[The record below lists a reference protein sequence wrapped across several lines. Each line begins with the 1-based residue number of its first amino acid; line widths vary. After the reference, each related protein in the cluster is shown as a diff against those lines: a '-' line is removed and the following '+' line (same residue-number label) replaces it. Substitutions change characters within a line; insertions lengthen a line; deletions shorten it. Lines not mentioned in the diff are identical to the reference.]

1 MALDVTD
8 ATFQTEVIER
18 SLTTPVIVDFWAQW
32 CGPCKTLTPILEKAT
47 DATQGQVVLAK
58 VDADSN
64 PGLMQAF
71 GIKSIPTVIIYRD
84 GQPVDGFVGGQPE
97 HVVEKMVAALLPDP
111 TQVRVCELLQQGTEE
126 SLRDAVALSPGNEDA
141 VCSLAEHLVRVGG
154 ATEALA
160 LLARL
165 PETDRVRRIA
175 AQARLTLNPVDNYDD
190 ELAAL
195 LERVK
200 ADEDARREFL
210 DILEAMGPEDPRT
223 AKYRKML
230 TARLF

>member
-1 MALDVTD
+1 MALTVTD

-18 SLTTPVIVDFWAQW
+18 SLTTPVIVDFWAEW

-71 GIKSIPTVIIYRD
+71 GIKSIPTVVIYKD
-84 GQPVDGFVGGQPE
+84 GQPIDGFMGAKPE
-97 HVVEKMVAALLPDP
+97 HVIEQMVAALLPNP
-111 TQVRVCELLQQGTEE
+111 TDLRVRDLLQQGTEE

-141 VCSLAEHLVRVGG
+141 VCSLAEHLVRSGQ
-154 ATEALA
+154 AEEALA

-175 AQARLTLNPVDNYDD
+175 ANARLSLNPVDNFDD
-190 ELAAL
+190 ELVAIL
-195 LERVK
+195 DRVK
-200 ADEDARREFL
+200 ADETARQEFL
-210 DILEAMGPEDPRT
+210 DILESMGPDDPRT

>member
-1 MALDVTD
+1 MALTVTD

-18 SLTTPVIVDFWAQW
+18 SLTTPVIVDFWAEW

-71 GIKSIPTVIIYRD
+71 GIKSIPTVLIYKD
-84 GQPVDGFVGGQPE
+84 GQPIDGFMGAKPE
-97 HVVEKMVAALLPDP
+97 HVIEQMVAALLPNP
-111 TQVRVCELLQQGTEE
+111 TDLRVRDLLQQGTEE
-126 SLRDAVALSPGNEDA
+126 SLRDAVALAPGNEDA
-141 VCSLAEHLVRVGG
+141 VCSLAEHLVRSGQ
-154 ATEALA
+154 AEEALL

-175 AQARLTLNPVDNYDD
+175 ANARLSLNPVDNFDD
-190 ELAAL
+190 ELVAL
-195 LERVK
+195 LDRVK
-200 ADEDARREFL
+200 ADETARQEFL
-210 DILEAMGPEDPRT
+210 DILESMGPDDPRT
-223 AKYRKML
+223 TKYRKML

>member
-1 MALDVTD
+1 MALTVTD

-18 SLTTPVIVDFWAQW
+18 SLTTPVIVDFWAEW

-71 GIKSIPTVIIYRD
+71 GIKSIPTVVIYKD
-84 GQPVDGFVGGQPE
+84 GQPIDGFMGAKPE
-97 HVVEKMVAALLPDP
+97 HVIEQMVAALLPNP
-111 TQVRVCELLQQGTEE
+111 TDVRVRDLLQQGTEE

-141 VCSLAEHLVRVGG
+141 VCSLAEHFVRSGQ
-154 ATEALA
+154 AEEALT

-175 AQARLTLNPVDNYDD
+175 ANARLSLNPVDNFDD
-190 ELAAL
+190 ELVAL
-195 LERVK
+195 LDRVK
-200 ADEDARREFL
+200 ADETARQEFL
-210 DILEAMGPEDPRT
+210 DILESMGPDDPRT

>member
-1 MALDVTD
+1 MALTVTD

-18 SLTTPVIVDFWAQW
+18 SLTTPVIVDFWAEW

-71 GIKSIPTVIIYRD
+71 GIKSIPTVVIYKD
-84 GQPVDGFVGGQPE
+84 GQPIDGFMGAKPE
-97 HVVEKMVAALLPDP
+97 HVIEQLVTALLPNP
-111 TQVRVCELLQQGTEE
+111 TDLRVRDLLQTGTEE
-126 SLRDAVALSPGNEDA
+126 SLRDAVALAPGNEDA
-141 VCSLAEHLVRVGG
+141 VCSLSEHLVRNGQ
-154 ATEALA
+154 AEEALT

-175 AQARLTLNPVDNYDD
+175 ANARLSLNPVDNFDD
-190 ELAAL
+190 ELVAL
-195 LERVK
+195 LDRVK
-200 ADEDARREFL
+200 ADEVARQEFL
-210 DILEAMGPEDPRT
+210 DILESMGPDDPRT
-223 AKYRKML
+223 AKYRKLL

>member
-1 MALDVTD
+1 MALTVTD

-18 SLTTPVIVDFWAQW
+18 SLTTPVIVDFWAEW

-71 GIKSIPTVIIYRD
+71 GIKSIPTVLIYKD
-84 GQPVDGFVGGQPE
+84 GQPIDGFMGAKPE
-97 HVVEKMVAALLPDP
+97 HVIEQMVAALLPNP
-111 TQVRVCELLQQGTEE
+111 TDLRVRDLLQQGTEE
-126 SLRDAVALSPGNEDA
+126 SLRDAVALAPGNEDA
-141 VCSLAEHLVRVGG
+141 VCSLAEHLVRSGQ
-154 ATEALA
+154 TEEALL

-175 AQARLTLNPVDNYDD
+175 ANARLSLNPVDNFDD
-190 ELAAL
+190 ELVAL
-195 LERVK
+195 LDRVK
-200 ADEDARREFL
+200 ADETARQEFL
-210 DILEAMGPEDPRT
+210 DILESMGPDDPRT
-223 AKYRKML
+223 TKYRKML